1 MTEARESTFGR
12 LDNGS
17 FRTDIVFVQTTDVS
31 VRSQLQGQL
40 GFLRSQG
47 LRVAVASADS
57 GDLRT
62 VASEDGVAAYA
73 LPIKRDPSLL
83 ADVRALFAVIQLLR
97 TLRPRIVVYGTP
109 KAALLGAVASW
120 MLRVPRRIYCV
131 YGLRLETMSGYSRAL
146 MLVVE
151 KALVKMSTDVI
162 AVGNGLRKE
171 MAAAGITGRVTV
183 FGRGSANGVDVASYE
198 LSGKD
203 ESLRE
208 KFRTEQGIPHE
219 AVVVG
224 YVGRITADKGI
235 DALVSAMHRVREEF
249 HDVYLLLVGPEEALG
264 SLTTAT
270 LSGLDENW
278 VRRSGNVQDTS
289 TVYGAIDVFCLP
301 SRREGLPTV
310 LLEAAASG
318 TPIVATE
325 ATGVR
330 DVIPDSRYGL
340 IVPIDDVENLAEAL
354 LVALRNSEES
364 HRMAGRAQRL
374 VRQEFDR
381 QHLWDMQ
388 HSFYSKDDL

>member
-1 MTEARESTFGR
+1 MTEGRENTVDR
-12 LDNGS
+12 VDNGG
-17 FRTDIVFVQTTDVS
+17 FKTDIVFVQTTDIS

-57 GDLRT
+57 GDLQT
-62 VASEDGVAAYA
+62 VAAEDGVAAYA
-73 LPIKRDPSLL
+73 LPIRRNPSLL

-97 TLRPRIVVYGTP
+97 TLRPRVVVYGTP
-109 KAALLGAVASW
+109 KASLLGAVASW

-131 YGLRLETMSGYSRAL
+131 YGLRLETMSGYRRAL
-146 MLVVE
+146 MLIIE
-151 KALVKMSTDVI
+151 KALMKMSTDVI
-162 AVGNGLRKE
+162 AVGDGLRKE

-183 FGRGSANGVDVASYE
+183 FGRGSANGVDIATYE
-198 LSGKD
+198 LNGKD
-203 ESLRE
+203 KSLRE
-208 KFRTEQGIPHE
+208 KFRKEQGIPQQ
-219 AVVVG
+219 AAVVG
-224 YVGRITADKGI
+224 YVGRVTADKGI
-235 DALVSAMHRVREEF
+235 DALVSAMYRVREEF
-249 HDVYLLLVGPEEALG
+249 NDVYLLLVGPEEALN
-264 SLTTAT
+264 SLEGTT
-270 LSGLDENW
+270 LLGLDENW
-278 VRRSGNVQDTS
+278 VRRSGNVVDTS

-354 LVALRNSEES
+354 LVALRNSEDS
-364 HRMAGRAQRL
+364 HSMASRAQKL

-388 HSFYSKDDL
+388 RCFYSKDDL